1 MDIEVIPLSQLQ
13 TDAQGLLTR
22 CCDSG
27 HTVVVELPNDRFV
40 TIQPLDLSGEDDSLV
55 SDLIENNADFRALV
69 EKSAA
74 SSRKT
79 FAAGNAGPNES
90 LDPNRRSDRL

>member
-13 TDAQGLLTR
+13 TDTPGLLTK

-27 HTVVVELPNDRFV
+27 QPVVVELPDHRFV
-40 TIQPLDLSGEDDSLV
+40 AIQPLDGDDEDDSLV
-55 SDLIENNADFRALV
+55 SDLIETNAEFRALL

-74 SSRKT
+74 APRRP
-79 FAAGNAGPNES
+79 FAGGT
-90 LDPNRRSDRL
+90 